1 MKETK
6 SYSKNF
12 NLSSYRMVTP
22 LTEAKEAVGGDVW
35 GLGMGQQ
42 DLGLREIK
50 LETSLTKRCAVTKK
64 E

>member
-1 MKETK
+1 
-6 SYSKNF
+6 
-12 NLSSYRMVTP
+12 MVTP
-22 LTEAKEAVGGDVW
+22 LTEVKEAVGGDVW